1 MRIIGGELKG
11 RVIKS
16 PPRGQGY
23 VRPVQDKIKG
33 AIFNI
38 LQDKVAGA
46 NVLDL
51 FAGSGTFGFESLSRG
66 AQQVTF
72 VESDWKLIRLLEEN
86 LRLLGLEERGVVLR
100 GGVLEVIGD
109 LGITEKMF
117 DLIFSD
123 PPYGQGLANSSL
135 LRAVECAIVSE
146 SGFLITE
153 SYKKEELPEAAGNL
167 VLWKRR
173 LYGGT
178 AVSFYKRVP

>member
-11 RVIKS
+11 RIIKS
-16 PPRGQGY
+16 PQRGQGY

-38 LQDKVAGA
+38 LQDKVVGA

-51 FAGSGTFGFESLSRG
+51 FAGSGAFGFESLSRG
-66 AQQVTF
+66 AQQVLF
-72 VESDWKLIRLLEEN
+72 VESDWKLVHLLEEN
-86 LRLLGLEERGVVLR
+86 LRLLGLEERGLVLHDN
-100 GGVLEVIGD
+100 VMDVIED

-123 PPYGQGLANSSL
+123 PPYGQGLAKLSL

-146 SGFLITE
+146 SGFLVTE
-153 SYKKEELPEAAGNL
+153 SHKKEELPEVIGNL

-178 AVSFYKRVP
+178 AVSFYRR